1 MAKRVL
7 IYCPVF
13 LPQQSG
19 YTHAFSG
26 LITNLL
32 QADFS
37 IDVLTPELLPEGM
50 LEPLQ
55 HPQLNIIRYNPT
67 LNIWAVGLF
76 YRFKKLAQKLVQL
89 YKKNNYNLVYIETG
103 DEPLLVYFLPKYLLQ
118 KTAIRF
124 HSTSDTEY
132 LHLGQHKKYK
142 LRKWFWK
149 YLSGKRIVHLSA
161 TNPYHL
167 TYAEQQVLQH
177 TRIISK
183 HVITNTIL
191 VEYLVNKPQNGL
203 QFFML
208 GRMDTEGYKQKGF
221 ETLLKAL
228 PLVAQKMEA
237 ANATL
242 TIVGAGN
249 FYSRFHQQVKKYSF
263 VKLIP
268 SLTHQQI
275 LSYLQQTDVV
285 LLPSLYEGVSMF
297 ALEALAYGNAVIY
310 SKTGGLIDMVDGNGY
325 LIEPSNHRQ
334 LAEAILAMLITTNLH
349 DMKQQSIE
357 IAVNKYSP
365 NIQLTQFNQLMEE
378 VRI

>member
-1 MAKRVL
+1 V
-7 IYCPVF
+7 
-13 LPQQSG
+13 
-19 YTHAFSG
+19 
-26 LITNLL
+26 
-32 QADFS
+32 
-37 IDVLTPELLPEGM
+37 
-50 LEPLQ
+50 
-55 HPQLNIIRYNPT
+55 
-67 LNIWAVGLF
+67 
-76 YRFKKLAQKLVQL
+76 
-89 YKKNNYNLVYIETG
+89 
-103 DEPLLVYFLPKYLLQ
+103 
-118 KTAIRF
+118 
-124 HSTSDTEY
+124 
-132 LHLGQHKKYK
+132 
-142 LRKWFWK
+142 
-149 YLSGKRIVHLSA
+149 
-161 TNPYHL
+161 
-167 TYAEQQVLQH
+167 
-177 TRIISK
+177 
-183 HVITNTIL
+183 
-191 VEYLVNKPQNGL
+191 
-203 QFFML
+203 
-208 GRMDTEGYKQKGF
+208 
-221 ETLLKAL
+221 
-228 PLVAQKMEA
+228 VAQKMEA

-249 FYSRFHQQVKKYSF
+249 FYSMFHQQVKKYSF

-310 SKTGGLIDMVDGNGY
+310 SKTGGLIDMVDVNGY